1 MNIVTKNHIKLH
13 ITVILLGFTAIL
25 GKLISLNA
33 IDMIWYRMFIAAIFL
48 LFYIMVKKLPLRYSV
63 KTILQMTG
71 VGFIIALHWI
81 TFFHSIKISNV
92 SVTLG
97 SFASFAFFTSI
108 LEPVVLK
115 QRFKWIELVLGFVVM
130 IGLYVIFRFEF
141 RYKLGII
148 FSLVSAVLAAFF
160 TVFNKKFIE
169 KYNPISISFYE
180 MGSGFIWITLYL
192 VISGELRGGV
202 PLPAMMDWV
211 WLLILG
217 IVCTSYAFVVS
228 VEVMK
233 VVSAYYVS
241 LAINMEP
248 VYGIILA
255 SLIFKKSEFMSM
267 QFYIG
272 TAIIILTVF
281 LFSYINYKSAPKV
294 SG

>member
-1 MNIVTKNHIKLH
+1 
-13 ITVILLGFTAIL
+13 
-25 GKLISLNA
+25 LI
-33 IDMIWYRMFIAAIFL
+33 
-48 LFYIMVKKLPLRYSV
+48 
-63 KTILQMTG
+63 
-71 VGFIIALHWI
+71 
-81 TFFHSIKISNV
+81 
-92 SVTLG
+92 
-97 SFASFAFFTSI
+97 
-108 LEPVVLK
+108 
-115 QRFKWIELVLGFVVM
+115 
-130 IGLYVIFRFEF
+130 
-141 RYKLGII
+141 
-148 FSLVSAVLAAFF
+148 SAVLAAFF

-180 MGSGFIWITLYL
+180 MGSGFLWITLYL
-192 VISGELRGGV
+192 VISGELKSGI

-272 TAIIILTVF
+272 TAIIMLTVF
-281 LFSYINYKSAPKV
+281 IFSYINYKSAPKV
-294 SG
+294 SD